1 MAKRGETRDVII
13 QAAAKVFF
21 ENGFEKTSVKM
32 ILEEA
37 HVVTGSF
44 YHFFASK
51 EALFEAVA
59 ESFMEAYT
67 RRVSAILDDDTL
79 DMDQIIDCFLNELG
93 QTADTYT
100 RMFQGNKL
108 HWTVRSALHDRTLEA
123 MIPPLA
129 RAFTRLKESGA
140 IGNTLDV
147 DDMTLARILIK
158 GSEAIIWSKT
168 QPDPVYLKSEKVR
181 NALTEY
187 WKRIISF

>member
-1 MAKRGETRDVII
+1 MAKRGETRDIII

-67 RRVSAILDDDTL
+67 SRVSTILDDDTL
-79 DMDQIIDCFLNELG
+79 DMGQIIDRFLNELG
-93 QTADTYT
+93 RTADSWY
-100 RMFQGNKL
+100 RMFQGDKL

-123 MIPPLA
+123 MAVPLA
-129 RAFTRLKESGA
+129 RAIARLKESGSA
-140 IGNTLDV
+140 GNTLDV
-147 DDMTLARILIK
+147 DDLTLARILIK
-158 GSEAIIWSKT
+158 GSEAIIWSKM
-168 QPDPVYLKSEKVR
+168 PSDPVYLKSEKLR
-181 NALTEY
+181 NTLTEY
-187 WKRIISF
+187 WKKLISF

>member
-59 ESFMEAYT
+59 ESFG
-67 RRVSAILDDDTL
+67 R
-79 DMDQIIDCFLNELG
+79 
-93 QTADTYT
+93 TADTYT

-129 RAFTRLKESGA
+129 RTFTRLKESGA

>member
-1 MAKRGETRDVII
+1 MSKRGETRDVII

-59 ESFMEAYT
+59 ENFMEAYT
-67 RRVSAILDDDTL
+67 RRVSAILDNDTL
-79 DMDQIIDCFLNELG
+79 DMGQIIDRFLNELG
-93 QTADTYT
+93 RTADSWY
-100 RMFQGNKL
+100 RMFQGDKL

-123 MIPPLA
+123 MAVPLA
-129 RAFTRLKESGA
+129 RALARLKESGSV
-140 IGNTLDV
+140 GNTLDV
-147 DDMTLARILIK
+147 DDLTLARILIK
-158 GSEAIIWSKT
+158 GSEAIIWSKM
-168 QPDPVYLKSEKVR
+168 PSDPVYLKSEKLR
-181 NALTEY
+181 NTLTEY
-187 WKRIISF
+187 WKKLISF

>member
-1 MAKRGETRDVII
+1 MAKRGETRDIII

-67 RRVSAILDDDTL
+67 SRVSTILDDDTL
-79 DMDQIIDCFLNELG
+79 DMGQIIDRFLNELG
-93 QTADTYT
+93 QTADSYI

-123 MIPPLA
+123 MVSPLA
-129 RAFTRLKESGA
+129 RALARQKENGA
-140 IGNTLDV
+140 IGSTLDV
-147 DDMTLARILIK
+147 DDLTLARILVK

-168 QPDPVYLKSEKVR
+168 PLDPVYLKSEKVR

>member
-67 RRVSAILDDDTL
+67 RRVSTILDDDTL
-79 DMDQIIDCFLNELG
+79 DMEQIIDHFLNELG
-93 QTADTYT
+93 RTADSYT

-108 HWTVRSALHDRTLEA
+108 HWTVRSALHDRTLDA
-123 MIPPLA
+123 MIAPLA
-129 RAFTRLKESGA
+129 HALTRLKESGA
-140 IGNTLDV
+140 VECTLDV
-147 DDMTLARILIK
+147 DDLTLARILIK

-168 QPDPVYLKSEKVR
+168 SPDPVYLNSEEVR
-181 NALTEY
+181 NTLTEY
-187 WKRIISF
+187 WKKIISF

>member
-1 MAKRGETRDVII
+1 MAKRGETRDIII

-67 RRVSAILDDDTL
+67 SRVSTILDDDTL
-79 DMDQIIDCFLNELG
+79 DMGQIIDRFLNELG
-93 QTADTYT
+93 QTADSYI

-108 HWTVRSALHDRTLEA
+108 HWTVRSALHTRTLEA
-123 MIPPLA
+123 MVSPLA
-129 RAFTRLKESGA
+129 RALARQKENGA
-140 IGNTLDV
+140 IGSTLDV
-147 DDMTLARILIK
+147 DELTLARILIK

-168 QPDPVYLKSEKVR
+168 PLDPEYLKSEKVR
-181 NALTEY
+181 NALREY

>member
-1 MAKRGETRDVII
+1 
-13 QAAAKVFF
+13 
-21 ENGFEKTSVKM
+21 
-32 ILEEA
+32 
-37 HVVTGSF
+37 
-44 YHFFASK
+44 
-51 EALFEAVA
+51 
-59 ESFMEAYT
+59 
-67 RRVSAILDDDTL
+67 
-79 DMDQIIDCFLNELG
+79 
-93 QTADTYT
+93 
-100 RMFQGNKL
+100 MFQGNKL

>member
-1 MAKRGETRDVII
+1 MAKRGETRDIII

-67 RRVSAILDDDTL
+67 SRVSTILDDDTL
-79 DMDQIIDCFLNELG
+79 DMGQIIDRFLNELG
-93 QTADTYT
+93 QTADSYI

-123 MIPPLA
+123 MVSPLA
-129 RAFTRLKESGA
+129 RALARQKENGA
-140 IGNTLDV
+140 IGSTLDV
-147 DDMTLARILIK
+147 DDLTLARILVK

-168 QPDPVYLKSEKVR
+168 PLDPVYLKSEKVR
-181 NALTEY
+181 NALREY

>member
-59 ESFMEAYT
+59 ENFMEAYT
-67 RRVSAILDDDTL
+67 RRVSAILDDSTL
-79 DMDQIIDCFLNELG
+79 EMGQIADRFLGELG
-93 QTADTYT
+93 RTADSWY

-108 HWTVRSALHDRTLEA
+108 HWTVSSALHDRTLEA
-123 MIPPLA
+123 MAAPLA
-129 RAFTRLKESGA
+129 RAIARLKESGSV
-140 IGNTLDV
+140 GNTLDV
-147 DDMTLARILIK
+147 DDLTLARILIK
-158 GSEAIIWSKT
+158 GSETIIWSRMP
-168 QPDPVYLKSEKVR
+168 PDPVYLRSEKVR

-187 WKRIISF
+187 WKKLISF

>member
-79 DMDQIIDCFLNELG
+79 NMD
-93 QTADTYT
+93 
-100 RMFQGNKL
+100 
-108 HWTVRSALHDRTLEA
+108 
-123 MIPPLA
+123 
-129 RAFTRLKESGA
+129 
-140 IGNTLDV
+140 
-147 DDMTLARILIK
+147 
-158 GSEAIIWSKT
+158 
-168 QPDPVYLKSEKVR
+168 
-181 NALTEY
+181 
-187 WKRIISF
+187 

>member
-1 MAKRGETRDVII
+1 MSKRGETRDVII

-59 ESFMEAYT
+59 ENFMEAYT

-79 DMDQIIDCFLNELG
+79 DMGQIIDRFLNELG
-93 QTADTYT
+93 RTADSWY
-100 RMFQGNKL
+100 RMFQGDKL

-123 MIPPLA
+123 MAVPLA
-129 RAFTRLKESGA
+129 RALARLKESGSV
-140 IGNTLDV
+140 GNTLDV
-147 DDMTLARILIK
+147 DDLTLARILIK
-158 GSEAIIWSKT
+158 GSEAIIWSKM
-168 QPDPVYLKSEKVR
+168 PSDPVYLKSEKLR
-181 NALTEY
+181 NTLTEY
-187 WKRIISF
+187 WKKIISF

>member
-1 MAKRGETRDVII
+1 MAKRGETRDIII

-67 RRVSAILDDDTL
+67 SRVSTILDDDTL
-79 DMDQIIDCFLNELG
+79 DMGQIIDRFLNELG
-93 QTADTYT
+93 QTADSYI

-123 MIPPLA
+123 MVSPLA
-129 RAFTRLKESGA
+129 RALARQKENGA
-140 IGNTLDV
+140 IGSTLDV
-147 DDMTLARILIK
+147 DDLTLAKILVK

-168 QPDPVYLKSEKVR
+168 PLDPVYLKSEKVR
-181 NALTEY
+181 NALREY

>member
-79 DMDQIIDCFLNELG
+79 DMDQIIECFLNRRNSAVLYVLVRFCKNFKELYSCF
-93 QTADTYT
+93 QTVIFFIGKRNGITPSVNCNNHCFLVLPALP
-100 RMFQGNKL
+100 GNFIIVVPQVGGRPDGLSESK
-108 HWTVRSALHDRTLEA
+108 HDKSSWLYCRQ
-123 MIPPLA
+123 
-129 RAFTRLKESGA
+129 
-140 IGNTLDV
+140 
-147 DDMTLARILIK
+147 IL
-158 GSEAIIWSKT
+158 S
-168 QPDPVYLKSEKVR
+168 
-181 NALTEY
+181 
-187 WKRIISF
+187 

>member
-44 YHFFASK
+44 YHFFSSK

-79 DMDQIIDCFLNELG
+79 DMGQIIDRFLNELG
-93 QTADTYT
+93 RTADSYT

-123 MIPPLA
+123 MVSPLA
-129 RAFTRLKESGA
+129 RALTRLKENGA
-140 IGNTLDV
+140 VKSALDV
-147 DDMTLARILIK
+147 DDLTLARILIK

-168 QPDPVYLKSEKVR
+168 PPDPEHLKSEKAR
-181 NALTEY
+181 NVLTEY
-187 WKRIISF
+187 WKKIISF

>member
-1 MAKRGETRDVII
+1 MAKRGETRDIII

-67 RRVSAILDDDTL
+67 SQVSTILDDDTL
-79 DMDQIIDCFLNELG
+79 DMGQIIDRFLNELG
-93 QTADTYT
+93 QTADSYI

-123 MIPPLA
+123 MVSPLA
-129 RAFTRLKESGA
+129 RALARQKENGA
-140 IGNTLDV
+140 IGSTLDV
-147 DDMTLARILIK
+147 DDLTLARILVK

-168 QPDPVYLKSEKVR
+168 PLDPVYLKSEKVR
-181 NALTEY
+181 NALREY